1 MVGEQNLI
9 WRRSPN
15 CQSDCVEVA
24 ITDDCVFMRNSRSP
38 DGPWLTFSLVE
49 WGAFLSGLREP
60 PDPVL
65 E

>member
-24 ITDDCVFMRNSRSP
+24 ITDDVVFIRNSGSP
-38 DGPWLTFSLVE
+38 DGPWLKFSPAE
-49 WGAFLSGLREP
+49 WVAFLGDLKEGRP
-60 PDPVL
+60 KL
-65 E
+65 